1 MTTNVK
7 DTKQM
12 LIRSSSGPGRIAGV
26 LKQIRQGLKPDG
38 FFLGSMIGGD
48 SVFELRRV
56 DRVIIAGVPSL
67 EMVGSET
74 DRQWFLRR
82 GRNRTALQLA
92 EMNQS
97 GGVSPRISPMAG
109 EHPHPELAGLLPS
122 INI

>member
-48 SVFELRRV
+48 SVFELR
-56 DRVIIAGVPSL
+56 
-67 EMVGSET
+67 
-74 DRQWFLRR
+74 
-82 GRNRTALQLA
+82 
-92 EMNQS
+92 
-97 GGVSPRISPMAG
+97 
-109 EHPHPELAGLLPS
+109 
-122 INI
+122 